1 MSDCV
6 FCKIVAGQIPS
17 TRVYEDEHAL
27 AFMDLGQVNPGHVL
41 VAVKKHAANLFELE
55 DAQAAAV
62 ARATARVSRAPSATH
77 SKPEGLSVYQANGK
91 AAGQTVFHYHVHLL
105 PRHAGDG
112 MELVWPVKNP
122 PREKLEEY
130 AAKIRAAARLAT
142 GRSSRTPS
150 CSAPRFRRARACG
163 SARRAAR
170 S

>member
-17 TRVYEDEHAL
+17 TRVFEDEHTL

-41 VAVKKHAANLFELE
+41 VTVKRHAENIYELDE
-55 DAQAAAV
+55 EQAAAAARASARV
-62 ARATARVSRAPSATH
+62 ARAIREAF
-77 SKPEGLSVYQANGK
+77 KPEGLSVYQANGK

-112 MELVWPVKNP
+112 MELTWPVKNP

-130 AAKIRAAARLAT
+130 AGKIRAGLA
-142 GRSSRTPS
+142 G
-150 CSAPRFRRARACG
+150 
-163 SARRAAR
+163 
-170 S
+170 

>member
-17 TRVYEDEHAL
+17 TRVFEDEHTL

-41 VAVKKHAANLFELE
+41 VAVKKHAANIYAL
-55 DAQAAAV
+55 DDTQAAAV
-62 ARATARVSRAPSATH
+62 ARASTRVARAVEAAF
-77 SKPEGLSVYQANGK
+77 KPEGLSVYQANGK

-112 MELVWPVKNP
+112 MELTWPVKNP

-130 AAKIRAAARLAT
+130 AARIRGVL
-142 GRSSRTPS
+142 
-150 CSAPRFRRARACG
+150 
-163 SARRAAR
+163 
-170 S
+170 